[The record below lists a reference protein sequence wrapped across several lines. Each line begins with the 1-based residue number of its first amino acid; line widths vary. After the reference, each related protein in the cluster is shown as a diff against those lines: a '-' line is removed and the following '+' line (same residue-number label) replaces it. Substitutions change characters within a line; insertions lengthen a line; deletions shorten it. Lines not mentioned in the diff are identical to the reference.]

1 VLREFVTAV
10 EDAFDPDKDQ
20 GQRISLDGHELTVF
34 KPTDGQYMIYIAE
47 TGRHATSEQQIAA
60 AVNFFMGMFEEDD
73 QAYLAGRLL
82 DRNDSFGMKKIEEIV
97 SAVVEDWSGRPT
109 QQSSDSATR
118 QKPGGRKST
127 RRTPA
132 LTSSDS
138 PSIAS

>member
-1 VLREFVTAV
+1 MREFVTAV

-20 GQRISLDGHELTVF
+20 GSRILLDGRELTVY

-47 TGRHATSEQQIAA
+47 TGRHASGEQQIAA
-60 AVNFFMGMFEEDD
+60 AVNFFMGMFDEED
-73 QAYLAGRLL
+73 QSYLAGRLL
-82 DRNDSFGMKKIEEIV
+82 DRNDPFGMKKIEEIV
-97 SAVVEDWSGRPT
+97 SAVVEDWAGRPT
-109 QQSSDSATR
+109 QPSSGSATR
-118 QKPGGRKST
+118 QKSGGRKST